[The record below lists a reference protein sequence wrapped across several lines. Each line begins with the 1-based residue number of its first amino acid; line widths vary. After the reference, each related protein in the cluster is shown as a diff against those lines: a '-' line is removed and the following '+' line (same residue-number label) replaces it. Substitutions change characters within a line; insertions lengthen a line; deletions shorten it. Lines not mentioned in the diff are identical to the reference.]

1 MNLVVTEEV
10 FKNIKNIRNRIG
22 EGFDLSSFRMKQTL
36 CPDIFDENKK
46 MIPEVRKNLLK
57 VGRDFYDYCN
67 IEWVDLKDIILT
79 GSLANYNWSEYSDV
93 DLHIV
98 VDYSEISKNTELVNE
113 FAWSKKE
120 LWNQNHDIFVKKF
133 PIELYMQDSEA
144 ELISGGVY
152 SVLYDKWLRM
162 PVMQDYKFDESL
174 IQRIIGFFEG
184 KFNALNRRFLSGDL
198 DGLFDDINALK
209 KAIADLRKRG
219 LKDGGEGS
227 VGNIAFKSLR
237 RMGLLD
243 KLDGIKSDVYDSQS
257 SYGYEPPKPRV
268 VAQPKMPEKEED
280 KSIKP
285 GLGRYMILGKRY
297 TSLRQAERKLGI
309 PKSTLQYRVKSDNPE
324 FSQYKEL
331 ESF

>member
-1 MNLVVTEEV
+1 MNLVVAEEI
-10 FKNIKNIRNRIG
+10 FKKIKNVRRSME
-22 EGFDLSSFRMKQTL
+22 EGFDLSSFKMKQTL
-36 CPDIFDENKK
+36 CPDVFDENKK

-57 VGRDFYDYCN
+57 VGKDFYDYCN
-67 IEWVDLKDIILT
+67 IEWVDLQDIILT
-79 GSLANYNWSEYSDV
+79 GSLANYNWSQYSDV

-98 VDYSEISKNTELVNE
+98 VDYSEISKNDELTKD

-133 PIELYMQDSEA
+133 PVELYMQDSEE
-144 ELISGGVY
+144 ELVAGGVY
-152 SVLYDKWLRM
+152 SVLYDKWIKM
-162 PVMQDYKFDESL
+162 PVMQDVSFDENL
-174 IQRIIGFFEG
+174 IQRIIGFFEA
-184 KFNALNRRFLSGDL
+184 KLRDLNKKYLSGDL
-198 DGLFDDINALK
+198 DGLYDEINDIK
-209 KAIADLRKRG
+209 KAIAELRKRG
-219 LKDGGEGS
+219 LQRGGEFS
-227 VGNIAFKSLR
+227 PENIAFKSLR

-243 KLDGIKSDVYDSQS
+243 KLDDMKSDVYDSQS
-257 SYGYEPPKPRV
+257 SYEYEPPKPRP

-297 TSLRQAERKLGI
+297 TSLRQAEKKLGI